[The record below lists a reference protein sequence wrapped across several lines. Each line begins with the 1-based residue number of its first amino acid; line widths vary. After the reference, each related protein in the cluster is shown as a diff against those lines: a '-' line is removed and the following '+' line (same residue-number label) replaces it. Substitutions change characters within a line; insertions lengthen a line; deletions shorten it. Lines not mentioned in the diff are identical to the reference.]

1 MNALEVFIS
10 GLRKGAAIGV
20 RFMLPALIAAFVV
33 IEMLQVSGVLRL
45 LAEHVSGVMSVFG
58 LPGEAL
64 AVLIAAWASAA
75 GAIGMVA
82 AGLASR
88 GLLTPE
94 HVAILLPGILLM
106 GSQLQFFGRILAVAG
121 VSSERVPVMMAIGL
135 MNAVGGMLV
144 MRFLVF

>member
-45 LAEHVSGVMSVFG
+45 LAEHVSGVMAVFG

-75 GAIGMVA
+75 GAIGMV

-135 MNAVGGMLV
+135 MNAVGAMLV
-144 MRFLVF
+144 MRFLIF

>member
-45 LAEHVSGVMSVFG
+45 LAEHVSGVMAVFG

-75 GAIGMVA
+75 GAIGMV

-135 MNAVGGMLV
+135 MNAVGAILI
-144 MRFLVF
+144 MRFLIF

>member
-45 LAEHVSGVMSVFG
+45 LAEHVSGVMAVFG

-75 GAIGMVA
+75 GAIGMV

-135 MNAVGGMLV
+135 MNAVGAMLI
-144 MRFLVF
+144 MRFLIF

>member
-45 LAEHVSGVMSVFG
+45 LAEHVSGVMAVFG

-82 AGLASR
+82 GLVSR

-135 MNAVGGMLV
+135 MNAVGAMLI
-144 MRFLVF
+144 MRFLIF

>member
-10 GLRKGAAIGV
+10 GLRKGATIGV

-45 LAEHVSGVMSVFG
+45 LAEHVSGVMAVFG

-75 GAIGMVA
+75 GAIGMV

-106 GSQLQFFGRILAVAG
+106 GSQLQFFGRILAVAD

-135 MNAVGGMLV
+135 MNAVGAMLI
-144 MRFLVF
+144 MRFLIF

>member
-45 LAEHVSGVMSVFG
+45 LAEHVSGVMAVFG

-75 GAIGMVA
+75 GAIGMV

-121 VSSERVPVMMAIGL
+121 VSTERIPVMMAIGL
-135 MNAVGGMLV
+135 MNAVGAMLI
-144 MRFLVF
+144 MRFLIF

>member
-82 AGLASR
+82 GLASR
-88 GLLTPE
+88 GILTPE

-121 VSSERVPVMMAIGL
+121 VSSERVPVMMTIGL
-135 MNAVGGMLV
+135 MNAVGAMLI
-144 MRFLVF
+144 MRFLIF

>member
-45 LAEHVSGVMSVFG
+45 LAEHVSDVMAVFG

-64 AVLIAAWASAA
+64 AVLIAAWASDA
-75 GAIGMVA
+75 GAIGMV

-94 HVAILLPGILLM
+94 QVAILLPGILLM

-135 MNAVGGMLV
+135 MNAVGAMLI
-144 MRFLVF
+144 MRFLIF

>member
-45 LAEHVSGVMSVFG
+45 LAEHVSGVMAVFG

-82 AGLASR
+82 GLASQ

-135 MNAVGGMLV
+135 MNAVGAMLI
-144 MRFLVF
+144 MRFLIF

>member
-45 LAEHVSGVMSVFG
+45 LAEHVSGVMAVFG

-75 GAIGMVA
+75 GAIGMV

-121 VSSERVPVMMAIGL
+121 GSSERVPVMMTIVL
-135 MNAVGGMLV
+135 MNAVGAMLI
-144 MRFLVF
+144 MRFLIF

>member
-45 LAEHVSGVMSVFG
+45 LAEHVSSVMAVFG

-75 GAIGMVA
+75 GAIGMV

-135 MNAVGGMLV
+135 MNAVGAMLI
-144 MRFLVF
+144 MRFLIF

>member
-10 GLRKGAAIGV
+10 GLRKGAAIGI
-20 RFMLPALIAAFVV
+20 RFMLPALIATFVV

-45 LAEHVSGVMSVFG
+45 LAEHVSGVMAVFG

-82 AGLASR
+82 GLAFLWGRSSSFSD
-88 GLLTPE
+88 GFWP
-94 HVAILLPGILLM
+94 LPA
-106 GSQLQFFGRILAVAG
+106 SQASACR
-121 VSSERVPVMMAIGL
+121 S
-135 MNAVGGMLV
+135 
-144 MRFLVF
+144 

>member
-10 GLRKGAAIGV
+10 GLRKGADIGV

-45 LAEHVSGVMSVFG
+45 LAEHVSDVMAVFG
-58 LPGEAL
+58 LHGEAL
-64 AVLIAAWASAA
+64 AGLFAAWASDA

-82 AGLASR
+82 GVASR

-135 MNAVGGMLV
+135 MNAVGAMLI
-144 MRFLVF
+144 MRFLIF

>member
-45 LAEHVSGVMSVFG
+45 LAEHVSGVMAVFG

-75 GAIGMVA
+75 GAIGMV

-135 MNAVGGMLV
+135 MNAVGAMLV

>member
-20 RFMLPALIAAFVV
+20 RFMLPSLIAAFVV

-45 LAEHVSGVMSVFG
+45 LAEHVSGVMAVFG

-75 GAIGMVA
+75 GASGMV

-135 MNAVGGMLV
+135 MNAVGAMLI
-144 MRFLVF
+144 MRFLIF

>member
-45 LAEHVSGVMSVFG
+45 LAEHVSGVMAVFG

-75 GAIGMVA
+75 GAIGMV

-106 GSQLQFFGRILAVAG
+106 GSQLQFFGRILAVAD

-135 MNAVGGMLV
+135 MNAVGAMLI
-144 MRFLVF
+144 MRFLIF

>member
-1 MNALEVFIS
+1 MNAREVCIS

-33 IEMLQVSGVLRL
+33 IEMLQVSGVRRL
-45 LAEHVSGVMSVFG
+45 LAEHVSGVMAVFG

-75 GAIGMVA
+75 GAIGMV

-135 MNAVGGMLV
+135 MNAVGAMLI
-144 MRFLVF
+144 MRFLIF

>member
-45 LAEHVSGVMSVFG
+45 LAEHVSGVMAVFG

-82 AGLASR
+82 GLASR

-94 HVAILLPGILLM
+94 HVAILLPGILLL

-135 MNAVGGMLV
+135 MNAVGAMLI
-144 MRFLVF
+144 MRFLIF

>member
-45 LAEHVSGVMSVFG
+45 LAEHVSGVMAVFG

-75 GAIGMVA
+75 GAIGMV

-106 GSQLQFFGRILAVAG
+106 GSQLQFFGRILAVAD

-135 MNAVGGMLV
+135 MNAVGAMLI

>member
-20 RFMLPALIAAFVV
+20 RFMLPSLIAAFVV

-45 LAEHVSGVMSVFG
+45 LAEHVSGVMAVFG

-75 GAIGMVA
+75 GDIGMV

-135 MNAVGGMLV
+135 MNAVGAMLI
-144 MRFLVF
+144 MRFLIF

>member
-10 GLRKGAAIGV
+10 GLRKGAAIGF

-82 AGLASR
+82 GLASR

-121 VSSERVPVMMAIGL
+121 VSSERVPGMMAIGL
-135 MNAVGGMLV
+135 MNAVGAMLI
-144 MRFLVF
+144 MRFLIF

>member
-20 RFMLPALIAAFVV
+20 RFMLPTLIAAFVV

-45 LAEHVSGVMSVFG
+45 LAEHVSGVMAVFG

-64 AVLIAAWASAA
+64 AVLIVAWASAA
-75 GAIGMVA
+75 GAIGMV

-135 MNAVGGMLV
+135 MNAVGAMLI
-144 MRFLVF
+144 MRFLIF

>member
-1 MNALEVFIS
+1 MNDLEVFIS

-82 AGLASR
+82 GLASR

-135 MNAVGGMLV
+135 MNAVGAMLI
-144 MRFLVF
+144 MRFLIF

>member
-10 GLRKGAAIGV
+10 GLRKGAAIGI
-20 RFMLPALIAAFVV
+20 RFMLPALIATFVV

-45 LAEHVSGVMSVFG
+45 LAEHVSGVMAVFG

-75 GAIGMVA
+75 GAIGMV

-135 MNAVGGMLV
+135 MNAVGAMLI
-144 MRFLVF
+144 MRFLIF

>member
-45 LAEHVSGVMSVFG
+45 LAEHVSDVMAVFG

-75 GAIGMVA
+75 GAIGMV

-135 MNAVGGMLV
+135 MNAVGAMLI
-144 MRFLVF
+144 MRFLIF

>member
-45 LAEHVSGVMSVFG
+45 LAEHVSGVMAVFG

-75 GAIGMVA
+75 GAIGMV

-135 MNAVGGMLV
+135 MNAVEAMLI
-144 MRFLVF
+144 MRFLIF

>member
-33 IEMLQVSGVLRL
+33 IEMLQVSGVLRI

-75 GAIGMVA
+75 GAIGMV

>member
-45 LAEHVSGVMSVFG
+45 LAEHVSGVMAVFG

-75 GAIGMVA
+75 GAIGMV

-121 VSSERVPVMMAIGL
+121 VSSKRVPVMMAIGL
-135 MNAVGGMLV
+135 MNAVGAMLI
-144 MRFLVF
+144 MRFLIF

>member
-45 LAEHVSGVMSVFG
+45 LAEHVSGVMAVFG

-82 AGLASR
+82 GLASR

-106 GSQLQFFGRILAVAG
+106 GLQLQFFGRILAVAG

-135 MNAVGGMLV
+135 MNAVGAMLI
-144 MRFLVF
+144 MRFLIF

>member
-45 LAEHVSGVMSVFG
+45 LAEHVSGVMAVFG

-75 GAIGMVA
+75 GAIGMV

-121 VSSERVPVMMAIGL
+121 VSSEHVPVMMAIGL
-135 MNAVGGMLV
+135 MNAVGAMLI
-144 MRFLVF
+144 MRFLIF

>member
-82 AGLASR
+82 GLASR

-135 MNAVGGMLV
+135 MNAVGAMLI
-144 MRFLVF
+144 MRFLIF

>member
-45 LAEHVSGVMSVFG
+45 LAEHVSGVMAVFG

-75 GAIGMVA
+75 GAIGMV

-135 MNAVGGMLV
+135 MNTVGAMLI
-144 MRFLVF
+144 MRFLIF

>member
-45 LAEHVSGVMSVFG
+45 LAEHVSGVMAVFG

-75 GAIGMVA
+75 GAIGMV

-121 VSSERVPVMMAIGL
+121 VSSERVPVMMAIGI
-135 MNAVGGMLV
+135 MNAVGAMLV

>member
-45 LAEHVSGVMSVFG
+45 LAEHVSGVMAVFG

-82 AGLASR
+82 GLASR

-94 HVAILLPGILLM
+94 HAAILLPGILLM

-121 VSSERVPVMMAIGL
+121 VSSERVPVMMTIGL
-135 MNAVGGMLV
+135 MNAVGAILI
-144 MRFLVF
+144 MRFLIF

>member
-82 AGLASR
+82 GLASR

-121 VSSERVPVMMAIGL
+121 VSSERVPVMMTIGL
-135 MNAVGGMLV
+135 MNAVGAMLI
-144 MRFLVF
+144 MRFLIF